1 MYLSVALLVSKQ
13 IRNWL
18 ESWTRISSYLHG
30 KSQQGLT
37 VISLPGRWYCPVSSQ
52 NGAWNLPQWL
62 LIPVTTTT
70 CTQGQGPGLYKN
82 RSFKRS
88 VVPYVARVSNDMSKL
103 LNNGARETAQ
113 QLRVNIT
120 LSEDLNLIPSLNLRQ
135 FTIPCN
141 SKSSWFDAL

>member
-1 MYLSVALLVSKQ
+1 MEPETYHNDFSYLSPLQHALKD
-13 IRNWL
+13 
-18 ESWTRISSYLHG
+18 
-30 KSQQGLT
+30 K
-37 VISLPGRWYCPVSSQ
+37 
-52 NGAWNLPQWL
+52 
-62 LIPVTTTT
+62 
-70 CTQGQGPGLYKN
+70 GPGLYKN

-141 SKSSWFDAL
+141 SKSS